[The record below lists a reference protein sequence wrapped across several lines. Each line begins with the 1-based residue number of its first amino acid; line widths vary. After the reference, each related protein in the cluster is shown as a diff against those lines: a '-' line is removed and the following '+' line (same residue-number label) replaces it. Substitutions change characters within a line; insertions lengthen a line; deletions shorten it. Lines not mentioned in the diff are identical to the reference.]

1 MNIEQIQVIN
11 HLYGPAAVL
20 AGAGT
25 GKTATLIERIK
36 LLSTLVTTNRIVML
50 TFTNAAADE
59 MKFRASKINDSCK
72 HIIACTYHKFCG
84 NLLRKYGEPI
94 GISPFYEILVNKKY
108 QTLIEYVKSSNEYY
122 ETLKDF
128 PSASKLD
135 TIFSTLINNEDTNI
149 YKLISGTTYSQY
161 ADDIMNL
168 YNSVKEY
175 SLKNQKLNFDD
186 ILVYTNKLLENSEI
200 CRKIA
205 TSYDFFMVDEFQDT
219 NALQLDI
226 LLKLSKYNKNIVVV
240 GDISQSIYKFRG
252 ARVDNI
258 DKFIGAFED
267 CKTYKLSLN
276 YRSTTEILN
285 AINSIMNHNVSSW
298 HYTNMVSN
306 IEKTNN
312 YPNINIHRN
321 DTEQVHWIIQK
332 IYNSLKKGYTLN
344 DIAIIERTSMSSFK
358 LENELLKARI
368 PFEKRG
374 GKKFTDYACV
384 DDMISFLS
392 ITVKNDK
399 FNWFTILKLIP
410 GIGNK
415 TAVSIAEHCFED
427 NFLKNYKKRKYNDD
441 LLLLEYNINKFSTY
455 DFDKLFD
462 EIANY
467 YFKLRQ
473 DKIDHSKMSSSARFD
488 AEERLSKD
496 KEIIQILKDMSS
508 DYNDVQDFL
517 NDIALDSISTN
528 DDTNKLIITT
538 IHSAKG
544 LEWPIVI
551 LLDYIDKDMT
561 DTEEELRCLYVAL
574 TRAKTDLI
582 ISIPKFSIVNGKLIT
597 NRLNRFFN
605 GSEPY
610 FNMSYD

>member
-1 MNIEQIQVIN
+1 M
-11 HLYGPAAVL
+11 
-20 AGAGT
+20 
-25 GKTATLIERIK
+25 
-36 LLSTLVTTNRIVML
+36 
-50 TFTNAAADE
+50 
-59 MKFRASKINDSCK
+59 
-72 HIIACTYHKFCG
+72 
-84 NLLRKYGEPI
+84 
-94 GISPFYEILVNKKY
+94 
-108 QTLIEYVKSSNEYY
+108 VKR
-122 ETLKDF
+122 F
-128 PSASKLD
+128 
-135 TIFSTLINNEDTNI
+135 
-149 YKLISGTTYSQY
+149 
-161 ADDIMNL
+161 
-168 YNSVKEY
+168 
-175 SLKNQKLNFDD
+175 
-186 ILVYTNKLLENSEI
+186 
-200 CRKIA
+200 
-205 TSYDFFMVDEFQDT
+205 
-219 NALQLDI
+219 
-226 LLKLSKYNKNIVVV
+226 
-240 GDISQSIYKFRG
+240 
-252 ARVDNI
+252 
-258 DKFIGAFED
+258 
-267 CKTYKLSLN
+267 
-276 YRSTTEILN
+276 
-285 AINSIMNHNVSSW
+285 
-298 HYTNMVSN
+298 
-306 IEKTNN
+306 
-312 YPNINIHRN
+312 
-321 DTEQVHWIIQK
+321 
-332 IYNSLKKGYTLN
+332 
-344 DIAIIERTSMSSFK
+344 
-358 LENELLKARI
+358 
-368 PFEKRG
+368 
-374 GKKFTDYACV
+374 
-384 DDMISFLS
+384 
-392 ITVKNDK
+392 VKNDK

-410 GIGNK
+410 GIENK

-508 DYNDVQDFL
+508 DYNDLQDFL

-574 TRAKTDLI
+574 TRAKTDLT

-610 FNMSYD
+610 FNKAYA

>member
-1 MNIEQIQVIN
+1 
-11 HLYGPAAVL
+11 
-20 AGAGT
+20 
-25 GKTATLIERIK
+25 
-36 LLSTLVTTNRIVML
+36 
-50 TFTNAAADE
+50 
-59 MKFRASKINDSCK
+59 
-72 HIIACTYHKFCG
+72 
-84 NLLRKYGEPI
+84 
-94 GISPFYEILVNKKY
+94 
-108 QTLIEYVKSSNEYY
+108 
-122 ETLKDF
+122 
-128 PSASKLD
+128 
-135 TIFSTLINNEDTNI
+135 
-149 YKLISGTTYSQY
+149 
-161 ADDIMNL
+161 
-168 YNSVKEY
+168 
-175 SLKNQKLNFDD
+175 
-186 ILVYTNKLLENSEI
+186 
-200 CRKIA
+200 
-205 TSYDFFMVDEFQDT
+205 
-219 NALQLDI
+219 
-226 LLKLSKYNKNIVVV
+226 
-240 GDISQSIYKFRG
+240 
-252 ARVDNI
+252 
-258 DKFIGAFED
+258 
-267 CKTYKLSLN
+267 
-276 YRSTTEILN
+276 
-285 AINSIMNHNVSSW
+285 MNHNVSSW

-455 DFDKLFD
+455 DFNKLFD